1 MADEGMSIVPYGSGN
16 LDVVLRHNDSVV
28 VFDRDSRQLV
38 LRNASDSDD
47 GNLEL
52 TDCPYCHRPLRDGN
66 SDDDHH
72 ASPRAQPEFINPNYF
87 RMLHN
92 SLPGSVSSSS
102 PPSPRRRLVPPA
114 LADGPTSEPSY
125 SGGVHTSHGISSAAF
140 TPDYFKKFFVEET
153 VLGKGGKGV
162 VLLVK
167 HVLDGVSL
175 GQYACKRVPVGDDHE
190 WLEKVLGE
198 VQLLQHL
205 THQNLVSYRHV
216 WLENA
221 KITTFGPSVPCAFIL
236 QQYCNAGDLHNYIC
250 GSVDTPTTTEQL
262 KERLRRRSRGGPE
275 PPSGELRKLNF
286 DEIYSFFKDIT
297 SGLRYLHANGYI
309 HRDLKPNNCLL
320 HKTSDGIRV
329 LVSDFGEVQAQDS
342 IRRST
347 GATGTVS
354 YCAPEVLRREYP
366 GGPFGNFTFKSDI
379 FSLGMILYFLCFAQL
394 PYSNADLIHEEKE
407 DLDRLREE
415 ISQWSG
421 FDYARRMRPELPEQ
435 LYTFLERLLSVDP
448 DRRPSA
454 DEVLNGL
461 QAGANANEGFR
472 ARRTSPTSPDI
483 RPSARIHPM
492 ESVPTPSFRQPLPP
506 SKSLTR
512 SPVAVR
518 RTPAYETAGAEADL
532 TPVFENID
540 PLSGRNTSL
549 SPKRDLIVRPRYSN
563 AHSHSPTQ
571 PEHGELSPEHT
582 EPVPQLLPP
591 PPGRFSLAR
600 FFPDAPTLFDW
611 QMPVTAMQL
620 AAFLLKVVSIFQPCS
635 PLAVNPWVAYPLLLL
650 AAVNFPATGFL
661 TQIVSLFLHLVVV
674 SLRCRAMTMSSEAT
688 ETLQT
693 PPAGSHSEKLQ
704 CVPNGAKDEAASIQ
718 GHETEPDP
726 TLYPHGIQFALISL
740 SLCLCVFLV
749 GLDATILTTAI
760 PRITDE
766 FGSVADVGWY
776 DAAFRLT
783 SCMSQLSQGKLYDNY
798 PVKWVFLVNLLLF
811 EGGIL
816 LSGLAPSSMI
826 FIIGRA
832 ITGLGF
838 SGISQGCMVII
849 AISTPLRRRPT
860 FVGLISASEY
870 TAIAVAPILGGVL
883 TSDLSW
889 RWCFFI
895 NLPAAALP
903 SAILLLLKL
912 PNITPRG
919 SKTHIQKLREL
930 DLLGFFLFAPAVLC
944 LLLAL
949 QWGGDTY
956 SWTNGRIISLLVLS
970 PIIFTGFCLLQ
981 QRKQDT
987 AMLPPRVLRKR
998 VIITGSVFSLCLSA
1012 CRAIVQYYLS
1022 IWFQTV
1028 RNASPLQSGLNTLP
1042 LVISVLL
1049 SAITG
1054 GWFISH
1060 TRTYTPIL
1068 LPASLLVI
1076 AGIALMTTFTPT
1088 TPAKLWIPSLVLLGL
1103 GSGSAVGVPFIA
1115 VQAILPI
1122 KDISVG
1128 MALMTF
1134 SQDIGEAVF
1143 ISVAQ
1148 AIFLNRLT
1156 GSLAE
1161 TVPGLDPEMV
1171 TRLGATSLEGKLPGK
1186 YLEAVIGAYN
1196 VAVQGTF
1203 YLAVALAGSVFVA
1216 AVLAKRNP
1224 LKVRN
1229 ELMRGDDT
1237 LS

>member
-16 LDVVLRHNDSVV
+16 LDVVLRHNDS
-28 VFDRDSRQLV
+28 LV
-38 LRNASDSDD
+38 LRNASESDD

-52 TDCPYCHRPLRDGN
+52 ADCPYCHRPLRDG
-66 SDDDHH
+66 
-72 ASPRAQPEFINPNYF
+72 QPEFINPNYF

-92 SLPGSVSSSS
+92 SLPSSVNSSS
-102 PPSPRRRLVPPA
+102 PPSPHRRLVPPA

-125 SGGVHTSHGISSAAF
+125 SGGVHTSQGISSAAF
-140 TPDYFKKFFVEET
+140 TPDYFKKFFVEES

-221 KITTFGPSVPCAFIL
+221 KISTFGPSVPCAFIL

-275 PPSGELRKLNF
+275 PPSGAGELRKLNF

-320 HKTSDGIRV
+320 HRTSDGIRV

-461 QAGANANEGFR
+461 QAGANANESFR

-492 ESVPTPSFRQPLPP
+492 DNAATPSFRQPLPP

-518 RTPAYETAGAEADL
+518 RTSAYETAGTEADL
-532 TPVFENID
+532 APVFENID
-540 PLSGRNTSL
+540 PMSGRNTSL
-549 SPKRDLIVRPRYSN
+549 SPERDLIVRPRYSS
-563 AHSHSPTQ
+563 AHSHSPAQ
-571 PEHGELSPEHT
+571 PEHGEVSPEHT

-600 FFPDAPTLFDW
+600 FIPDASSLFDW
-611 QMPVTAMQL
+611 HISLTAMQL

-635 PLAVNPWVAYPLLLL
+635 PLTVNPWVAYPLLLL

-661 TQIVSLFLHLVVV
+661 TQIVSLFLHLVV
-674 SLRCRAMTMSSEAT
+674 
-688 ETLQT
+688 
-693 PPAGSHSEKLQ
+693 
-704 CVPNGAKDEAASIQ
+704 DEAAAIQ
-718 GHETEPDP
+718 NQETEPDQAV
-726 TLYPHGIQFALISL
+726 YPHSIQSALISL
-740 SLCLCVFLV
+740 SLCLCMFLV

-776 DAAFRLT
+776 DVAFRLT
-783 SCMSQLSQGKLYDNY
+783 SCMSQLLQGKLYDNY
-798 PVKWVFLVNLLLF
+798 P
-811 EGGIL
+811 GGIL
-816 LSGLAPSSMI
+816 LSGLAPSSML

-838 SGISQGCMVII
+838 SGISQGCMVYLTHL
-849 AISTPLRRRPT
+849 ASLQPPPPLPRQPT

-883 TSDLSW
+883 TSNLSW

-903 SAILLLLKL
+903 SIIILLLKL

-919 SKTHIQKLREL
+919 TKSHIQKLREL
-930 DLLGFFLFAPAVLC
+930 DLLGFFLFAPA
-944 LLLAL
+944 A
-949 QWGGDTY
+949 GDTY
-956 SWTNGRIISLLVLS
+956 SWTNTRIISLLVLS

-981 QRKQDT
+981 HRKQDT
-987 AMLPPRVLRKR
+987 AMLPPRVLHNRI
-998 VIITGSVFSLCLSA
+998 IITGSVFNLCLSA
-1012 CRAIVQYYLS
+1012 CRAID
-1022 IWFQTV
+1022 
-1028 RNASPLQSGLNTLP
+1028 
-1042 LVISVLL
+1042 
-1049 SAITG
+1049 
-1054 GWFISH
+1054 
-1060 TRTYTPIL
+1060 
-1068 LPASLLVI
+1068 I
-1076 AGIALMTTFTPT
+1076 A
-1088 TPAKLWIPSLVLLGL
+1088 
-1103 GSGSAVGVPFIA
+1103 
-1115 VQAILPI
+1115 
-1122 KDISVG
+1122 
-1128 MALMTF
+1128 
-1134 SQDIGEAVF
+1134 EAVF
-1143 ISVAQ
+1143 ISIAQ
-1148 AIFLNRLT
+1148 AVFLDRLRE
-1156 GSLAE
+1156 GLE
-1161 TVPGLDPEMV
+1161 GGVPGLDVGLVMG
-1171 TRLGATSLEGKLPGK
+1171 LGATGLEGKVPREVLG
-1186 YLEAVIGAYN
+1186 EVVGAYN
-1196 VAVQGTF
+1196 F
-1203 YLAVALAGSVFVA
+1203 AGLLFVCLTR
-1216 AVLAKRNP
+1216 VLTIPEADNIRP
-1224 LKVRN
+1224 GV
-1229 ELMRGDDT
+1229 
-1237 LS
+1237 